1 MSASST
7 LTRRRSKYRQTL
19 INFQKNTGRLPKNI
33 AAIPPLKQISD
44 HLNRRQS
51 ETLRDIGDGAQWA
64 GMISIGTPP
73 TSFLIDFDTGSSDL
87 WVPSTECKSAPCKG
101 KHKYNATASTT
112 SVHKSGKFS
121 ILYGDGSSVSGPV
134 YTDTV
139 SVAGVT
145 DNNQYFSPVTTL
157 SASFGD
163 EVDDGILG
171 MAYPALS
178 EFGQNPYFN
187 NAKAQGAVKSGMF
200 GFKLAKSG
208 SELYLGGTNSMLYTG
223 SIEYHPVSGPGYWQ
237 IGNGSVLVGS
247 KVCLYR
253 CPDS

>member
-1 MSASST
+1 MNEGAFIPSIANLTGMSTTSPQA
-7 LTRRRSKYRQTL
+7 
-19 INFQKNTGRLPKNI
+19 G
-33 AAIPPLKQISD
+33 
-44 HLNRRQS
+44 QS
-51 ETLRDIGDGAQWA
+51 EPLTDEANDEYWA
-64 GMISIGTPP
+64 GSITIGSNKQ
-73 TSFLIDFDTGSSDL
+73 SFLIDFDTGSSDL
-87 WVPSTECKSAPCKG
+87 WVPSINCTSSVCNG

-145 DNNQYFSPVTTL
+145 VNNQYFSPVTTL

-171 MAYPALS
+171 MAYPVLS

-247 KVCLYR
+247 KVCLYQ